1 MLETAEAGASVPSLP
16 EVPFAGKGEG
26 GGGAIH
32 DEAEGEELDD
42 DEPGK
47 IDPSSP
53 PPPSP
58 LTLVRVRLHPVLQD
72 AGDEEYVIVQP
83 EADDDGETHDEGKPG
98 QGARLS
104 KETSREAGGEGGEE
118 L

>member
-1 MLETAEAGASVPSLP
+1 MWKWRKVERNNHNESSDMKNDEKPPSALP
-16 EVPFAGKGEG
+16 P
-26 GGGAIH
+26 
-32 DEAEGEELDD
+32 
-42 DEPGK
+42 P
-47 IDPSSP
+47 DPSSP

-72 AGDEEYVIVQP
+72 AGDEEDIIVQP
-83 EADDDGETHDEGKPG
+83 EANDDGETHNEGKPG

-104 KETSREAGGEGGEE
+104 KEASREAGGEGGEE